1 MPTLRQWLNLP
12 RAEKRLFL
20 AAGWWVVIFRVA
32 LWTLPL
38 RTVLR
43 LAQRSA
49 HSRNRQPRE
58 DDIVCATRAVRRAAR
73 FVPRATCLT
82 QSLSMHTLLG
92 RRGITTQL
100 RIGVTKAPTGRLLA
114 HAWLEK
120 DGATVVTTEDLSSYL
135 AFPPIHLHST
145 DGAASLQK

>member
-1 MPTLRQWLNLP
+1 MRTLRQWLDLP

-20 AAGWWVVIFRVA
+20 AAAWWVVIFRLA

-43 LAQRSA
+43 LAQRSSR
-49 HSRNRQPRE
+49 SRNRQPGE
-58 DDIVCATRAVRRAAR
+58 DDIVCVPRAVRRAAR

-92 RRGITTQL
+92 RRGIPTEL
-100 RIGVTKAPTGRLLA
+100 RIGVTKAPTGGLLA

-120 DGATVVTTEDLSSYL
+120 DGATVVSTEDPGRYL
-135 AFPPIHLHST
+135 AFPPIHLAPT
-145 DGAASLQK
+145 DGITSLQK

>member
-1 MPTLRQWLNLP
+1 MSILRKWLDLP
-12 RAEKRLFL
+12 RAEKRLFF
-20 AAGWWVVIFRVA
+20 AAAWWVVIFRLA

-38 RTVLR
+38 RIVLR
-43 LAQRSA
+43 LGQRSA
-49 HSRNRQPRE
+49 RSRNRQARE
-58 DDIVCATRAVRRAAR
+58 DDIVCVPRAVLRAAR

-100 RIGVTKAPTGRLLA
+100 RFGVAKAPTGQLLA

-120 DGATVVTTEDLSSYL
+120 DGAKVVPTEDLGNYL
-135 AFPPIHLHST
+135 AFPPVQLRPT
-145 DGAASLQK
+145 DDMATWRK

>member
-1 MPTLRQWLNLP
+1 MPILRKWIDLP
-12 RAEKRLFL
+12 RAEKRLFF
-20 AAGWWVVIFRVA
+20 AAAWWVVIFRLA

-38 RTVLR
+38 RIVMR
-43 LAQRSA
+43 LGERSA
-49 HSRNRQPRE
+49 RSRNRRPRE
-58 DDIVCATRAVRRAAR
+58 DDIVCVPRAVLRAAR

-100 RIGVTKAPTGRLLA
+100 RFGVTKSPSGQLLA

-120 DGATVVTTEDLSSYL
+120 DGAKVVPTEDLGDYL
-135 AFPPIHLHST
+135 AFPAIQLRPT
-145 DGAASLQK
+145 DSVATLQK